1 MTNLQSW
8 AKICLAILLAA
19 GLGYA
24 GGRYAQPSQ
33 VVIQT
38 KEVVKTVTV
47 VQHDT
52 VTITKQVKKPDGT
65 TETDTT
71 ITDKDVDTTNSSMKE
86 SSSETITNLKP
97 QWKAT
102 GQYGYNFSSAEKVYG
117 AEVDRRILGPIFVGV
132 WGNSD
137 HVGGLAVSVEF

>member
-1 MTNLQSW
+1 MDFSQIKYIALGV
-8 AKICLAILLAA
+8 LVAA

-24 GGRYAQPSQ
+24 TGRYAQPAK

-52 VTITKQVKKPDGT
+52 VTVVKEVKHPDGT

-71 ITDKDVDTTNSSMKE
+71 ITDKDKDTTSDSDTKTA
-86 SSSETITNLKP
+86 SETITNLKP
-97 QWKAT
+97 QWKA
-102 GQYGYNFSSAEKVYG
+102 GVQAGYNFSSFQKVYG
-117 AEVDRRILGPIFVGV
+117 AQIDRRILGPLFIGA

-137 HVGGLAVSVEF
+137 HAGGVSVSIEF